1 MVMEQTQ
8 PEQSSSPAIS
18 QPSMFTS
25 EGRAEANG
33 RFQAARDEMEAA
45 VIVSS
50 DTLLTDET
58 PTEETVRTAQ
68 RLTGEILW
76 LSQRT
81 RPDVAFTACVLA
93 AQHQGTATSH
103 PH

>member
-1 MVMEQTQ
+1 M
-8 PEQSSSPAIS
+8 S
-18 QPSMFTS
+18 QPSMLTA
-25 EGRAEANG
+25 EGRAEAKG

-50 DTLLTDET
+50 DTLLMEES

-81 RPDVAFTACVLA
+81 RPDSAFTACV
-93 AQHQGTATSH
+93 QGTTTSH